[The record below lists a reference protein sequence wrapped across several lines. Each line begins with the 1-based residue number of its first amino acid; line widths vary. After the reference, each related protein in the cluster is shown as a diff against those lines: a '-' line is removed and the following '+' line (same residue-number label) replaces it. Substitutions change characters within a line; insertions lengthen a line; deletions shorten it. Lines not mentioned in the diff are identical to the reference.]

1 MTDQDI
7 FDACRKHGPK
17 AVYDAAHRHMG
28 GDKVRGLAS
37 VGLAA
42 VNMGEVVQVAS
53 RAYDQLG
60 PAAQAI
66 DYAQATAELSRFE
79 K

>member
-17 AVYDAAHRHMG
+17 AVYEAAHRHMG

-42 VNMGEVVQVAS
+42 VNMGEVVHVS
-53 RAYDQLG
+53 GLAYAQLG

-66 DYAQATAELSRFE
+66 DHAQATAALDRFE